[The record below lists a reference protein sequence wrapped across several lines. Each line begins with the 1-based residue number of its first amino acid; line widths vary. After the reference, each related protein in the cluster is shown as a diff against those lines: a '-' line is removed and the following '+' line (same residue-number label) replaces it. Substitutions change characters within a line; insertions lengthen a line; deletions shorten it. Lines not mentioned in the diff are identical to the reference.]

1 MQPGEITYHI
11 KFCKKEDRGAVDVVR
26 NVAESDLNM
35 GVGLPGPVVF
45 LALPACMQVCET
57 VGRLSIRLSH
67 RSTAAGLLLS
77 AVQVGD
83 IDRQA

>member
-11 KFCKKEDRGAVDVVR
+11 KFCKKEDSRAVVR

-45 LALPACMQVCET
+45 LALPACMRVCET

-83 IDRQA
+83 IDRQV